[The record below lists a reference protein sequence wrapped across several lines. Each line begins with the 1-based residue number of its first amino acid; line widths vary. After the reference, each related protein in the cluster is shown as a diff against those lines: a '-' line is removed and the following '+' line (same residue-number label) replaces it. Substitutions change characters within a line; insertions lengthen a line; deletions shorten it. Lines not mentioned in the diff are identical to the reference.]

1 MSHLIAAVFK
11 GKCYKNKELKTNLR
25 LRQYLIGF
33 QARIWQEY
41 VACKILVHNL
51 SIFHINEK
59 KAHHHHH

>member
-41 VACKILVHNL
+41 VVIGFGLQDFSVQFISL
-51 SIFHINEK
+51 SY
-59 KAHHHHH
+59 

>member
-41 VACKILVHNL
+41 VVIGFGL
-51 SIFHINEK
+51 
-59 KAHHHHH
+59 